1 MNSSEFVNPS
11 SRIDI
16 FEEMREEQMSLYNR
30 RSDLLMQLDSMRPT
44 VLDKGFV
51 QDIADKLAN
60 FNEESEAVLDTLVIN
75 LARDMENTNEDIDI
89 AEADLLDF
97 LQKNDADLEE
107 GETFESIMHDQVK
120 PTTERRKVESKALIT
135 NSEKYL
141 ADTEYQMGEIT
152 QNIINFYMKFATK
165 LDTNKEGMKQAQIN
179 FTVQLA
185 KCGDHHEEITDG
197 QEEDLQKRVSEMK
210 QAIHHVQLNEKL

>member
-197 QEEDLQKRVSEMK
+197 QEEDLQKRVNEMK